1 MTPEAQSLPPSIVME
16 VLKDAASKRSIV
28 AVSCGGP
35 FLMRKRG
42 GVGFCES
49 HESEACS

>member
-1 MTPEAQSLPPSIVME
+1 MTPEAQSLLVME
-16 VLKDAASKRSIV
+16 ALKDTACKRSIV
-28 AVSCGGP
+28 AVSCDGP